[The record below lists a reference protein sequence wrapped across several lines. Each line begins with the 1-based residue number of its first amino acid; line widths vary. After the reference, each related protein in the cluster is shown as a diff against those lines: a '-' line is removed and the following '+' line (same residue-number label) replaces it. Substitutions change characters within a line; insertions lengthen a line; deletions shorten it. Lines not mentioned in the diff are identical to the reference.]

1 MWLCGCEGP
10 DTVVEWAGVVA
21 MGMEPCMDWGTW
33 EGTGFV

>member
-1 MWLCGCEGP
+1 MLCGCEGP

-21 MGMEPCMDWGTW
+21 VGMEPWMDWGAR